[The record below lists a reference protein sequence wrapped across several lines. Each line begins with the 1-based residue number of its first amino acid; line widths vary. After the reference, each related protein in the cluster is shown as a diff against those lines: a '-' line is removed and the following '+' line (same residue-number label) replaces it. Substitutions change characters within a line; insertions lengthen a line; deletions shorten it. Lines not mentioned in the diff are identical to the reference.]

1 MKKILVKI
9 LIGIVVLVIIAVV
22 AISFTM
28 NSIVKKGIEI
38 GGPKMTKV
46 DVKLDSV
53 SVSLLSGKGEIRGL
67 VIGNPEGYKTES
79 AIKLGQASVQI
90 RPFSLFSDKIVVK
103 SVNIQA
109 PDITFE
115 GGLTGNNLTK
125 ILANVEA
132 ATGEQKSAAKKIQVD
147 ELVLR
152 DGKLHVSLNLPGFKV
167 TTVNLPNIELKDLG
181 AGSDGITP
189 AELTKRILQAVVTE
203 ATKVVITLASELGKG
218 ATDAVKAVGEQAGD
232 AAQKAQEKVG
242 TELKNLLKKNP

>member
-28 NSIVKKGIEI
+28 NSIVKKSIEI
-38 GGPKMTKV
+38 GGPQITKV

-67 VIGNPEGYKTES
+67 VMGNPEGFKSES
-79 AIKLGQASVQI
+79 SIKMGQASVQI

-132 ATGEQKSAAKKIQVD
+132 ATGEQKAAKKIQVD

-152 DGKLHVSLNLPGFKV
+152 DGKLHVSLNLPGFKA

-181 AGSDGITP
+181 TGSDGITP
-189 AELTKRILQAVVTE
+189 AELTKRILQAVLAN
-203 ATKVVITLASELGKG
+203 ATKVVTTLASELGKG

-242 TELKNLLKKNP
+242 AGLKNLLKKNP